1 MKRILVIGAKG
12 MLGRDLVEVL
22 RASSGDEVIGWDID
36 EIDIR
41 VEKDTVAKI
50 DRVRPDIVV
59 NVAAYTN
66 VDECESQAEKAFAVN
81 AEGMR
86 HVALGA
92 VKCGAKVV
100 YTSTDYV
107 FDGQKG
113 SPYVEDDLPHPL
125 NVYGRSKLQGERY
138 VQELT
143 DDGVIV
149 RTQWLFGKHGNN
161 FVASVLRQAGE
172 KKEFSIVDDQVG
184 SPTYTVDLAKALSA
198 LLQRGAKGIFHATN
212 SNTCTWFEFGRSV
225 LEFSGISGVSV
236 LPISS
241 AALNRRAVRPP
252 YSGLS
257 CQKLKQVTGMTLRP
271 WSEALKEYLNSLRER
286 TEPLAG

>member
-12 MLGRDLVEVL
+12 MLGRDVMGEL
-22 RASSGDEVIGWDID
+22 RSSSLYDVTGWDIE
-36 EIDIR
+36 EIDVRIER
-41 VEKDTVAKI
+41 DTVEKI
-50 DRVRPDIVV
+50 SRLRPEVV
-59 NVAAYTN
+59 LNLAALTN
-66 VDECESQAEKAFAVN
+66 VDECESQAERTFSVN

-100 YTSTDYV
+100 YISTDYV

-113 SPYVEDDLPHPL
+113 RPYVEDDVPHPL

-143 DDGVIV
+143 EDGVIV

-161 FVASVLRQAGE
+161 FVASVLRQVGE
-172 KKEFSIVDDQVG
+172 KKELSIVDDQTG
-184 SPTYTVDLAKALSA
+184 SPTYTVDLAKVLSA
-198 LLQRGAKGIFHATN
+198 LIQREAKGIFHAVN
-212 SNTCTWFEFGRSV
+212 SNTCTWFKFGQSI
-225 LEFSGISGVSV
+225 LEFSGITGVSV
-236 LPISS
+236 RPISS
-241 AALNRRAVRPP
+241 RELNRQAIRPP

-271 WSEALKEYLNSLRER
+271 WSEALKEYVNSLREGKG
-286 TEPLAG
+286 PLVV

>member
-12 MLGRDLVEVL
+12 MLGSDVMKEFC
-22 RASSGDEVIGWDID
+22 SSSFYDVTGWDID

-41 VEKDTVAKI
+41 VETETIAEI
-50 DRVRPDIVV
+50 DRLGPEVV
-59 NVAAYTN
+59 INLAAYTN

-100 YTSTDYV
+100 YISTDYV

-113 SPYVEDDLPHPL
+113 RPYVEDDLPRPI

-143 DDGVIV
+143 GDGVIV

-172 KKEFSIVDDQVG
+172 KKELSIVDDQTG
-184 SPTYTVDLAKALSA
+184 SPTYTVDLAKVLSA
-198 LLQRGAKGIFHATN
+198 LVQREAKGIFHAAN
-212 SNTCTWFEFGRSV
+212 SDTCTWFEFGQSI
-225 LEFSGISGVSV
+225 LEFSGITGVSV
-236 LPISS
+236 RPISS
-241 AALNRRAVRPP
+241 RDLNRRAIRPP

-271 WSEALKEYLNSLRER
+271 WSEALKEYLDSLNR
-286 TEPLAG
+286 GGG